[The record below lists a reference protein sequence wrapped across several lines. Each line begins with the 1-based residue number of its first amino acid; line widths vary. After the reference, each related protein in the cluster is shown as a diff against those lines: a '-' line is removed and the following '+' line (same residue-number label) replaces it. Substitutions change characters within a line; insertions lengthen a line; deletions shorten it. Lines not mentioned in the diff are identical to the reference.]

1 MINFEKYKSDEF
13 LLKFYGLKNLIRYN
27 HRLRIKNE
35 SVAEHSFFTTL
46 FTIQLCDEFNI
57 GGEIKE
63 IAIIKALLHDLPEIE
78 FNDITH
84 DVKEKLNLRELIN
97 KAEHH
102 YLTNNLS
109 IFTLAFMFD
118 TNDIANTIVEYAD
131 ALSVLQYCK
140 NEQLLG
146 NSTMQP
152 IIDEVSL
159 RCLKIEN
166 KLHNLLEA

>member
-13 LLKFYGLKNLIRYN
+13 LLKFYNLKNLVRYN

-35 SVAEHSFFTTL
+35 SVAEHSFFVAL
-46 FTIQLCDEFNI
+46 FTIQLCDEFDI
-57 GGEIKE
+57 GGETKE
-63 IAIIKALLHDLPEIE
+63 VAIIKALLHDLPEIE

-84 DVKEKLNLRELIN
+84 DVKEKLNLKELID
-97 KAEHH
+97 KAERN
-102 YLTNNLS
+102 YLICNLS
-109 IFTLAFMFD
+109 VPTLSFVFD
-118 TNDIANTIVEYAD
+118 NNIVANTIVEYAD

-166 KLHNLLEA
+166 KLHNLLEV